1 MGRAINIPGNAHRH
15 PPSLAPRPALIN
27 APMHL
32 VPLLVN
38 GILLGLGAAAPIG
51 PVNVEIAR
59 RILRF
64 GRGAGFV
71 LGCGAVTVDVVYAV
85 VTSVALLRVLHHPR
99 VMIALSV
106 AAAIFLIYLACLCL
120 RSALAGHATAEGHE
134 AAVPGRRPSWAQ
146 HYVTGLLLTSLNP
159 MTLAFWFVAVP
170 GTVAAGPARAPLALP
185 VVCAGV
191 FFGAFAWVCIFTG
204 LVERLKKFGRQRWL
218 RWIDLTGGLML
229 LAFAIRTIWRLTAP
243 TL

>member
-1 MGRAINIPGNAHRH
+1 
-15 PPSLAPRPALIN
+15 
-27 APMHL
+27 MHL
-32 VPLLVN
+32 IPLLFN

-71 LGCGAVTVDVVYAV
+71 LGCGAVTVDVAYAI
-85 VTSVALLRVLHHPR
+85 VTSVTLLPVLRYPR
-99 VMIALSV
+99 VMAVLSV
-106 AAAIFLIYLACLCL
+106 AAAIFLTWLALLCL
-120 RSALAGHATAEGHE
+120 RSALAGHETEEGQE
-134 AAVPGRRPSWAQ
+134 TPTPARRPSRAQ

-170 GTVAAGPARAPLALP
+170 GTVVAGPAHASLDLP

-204 LVERLKKFGRQRWL
+204 LVDGLKKFGRQRWL
-218 RWIDLTGGLML
+218 RWIDLAGGLML